1 MAESLRTGRSRA
13 RVGFGRRG
21 NRAAFTIIELL
32 MVMVVIGL
40 LAQIGSQKYRAYL
53 VRVRIAR
60 AIGDIKAIQ
69 TDIDSFQA
77 ENNRLP
83 NDLAEIGRST
93 IVDPFGNPYVFA
105 AFPGGVPDGSSRTD
119 RFGIAVN
126 STYDLYSRGADAAS
140 ATSLTAA
147 SSRDDITRANDGGF
161 IGAGTLF

>member
-1 MAESLRTGRSRA
+1 
-13 RVGFGRRG
+13 
-21 NRAAFTIIELL
+21 
-32 MVMVVIGL
+32 MVVIGL

-105 AFPGGVPDGSSRTD
+105 AFPGGVPDGSARTD